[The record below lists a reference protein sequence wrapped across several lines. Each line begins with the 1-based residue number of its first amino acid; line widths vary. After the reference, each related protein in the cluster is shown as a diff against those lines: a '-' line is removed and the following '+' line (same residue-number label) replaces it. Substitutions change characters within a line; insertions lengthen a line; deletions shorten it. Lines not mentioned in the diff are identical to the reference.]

1 MCYNVFVTSAR
12 FFRAFAPMAPR
23 QAVLLTPSISLRFIH
38 GVSSAQIT
46 HETPQVL
53 FFVFKNL
60 RTLSFSVSCKSCVC
74 HSYANGRD
82 VYQQFPFRN
91 SISDRFHSRPYS
103 SSLFSHSS
111 GLFCT
116 LAKINSFL
124 FMYFRTLCPKHRGG
138 GRGSIR
144 RLTGNTRKGQ
154 EIGPG
159 WRTGLPDPFPW
170 QRIKR
175 RGAVCEA
182 S

>member
-74 HSYANGRD
+74 HSYAGNNILDKSNGLGYYLACEERHERQTKD
-82 VYQQFPFRN
+82 TPTSHCSLRRPRQLPQLHGQAALAGRQSHLP
-91 SISDRFHSRPYS
+91 SR
-103 SSLFSHSS
+103 
-111 GLFCT
+111 
-116 LAKINSFL
+116 
-124 FMYFRTLCPKHRGG
+124 
-138 GRGSIR
+138 
-144 RLTGNTRKGQ
+144 
-154 EIGPG
+154 
-159 WRTGLPDPFPW
+159 WR
-170 QRIKR
+170 
-175 RGAVCEA
+175 
-182 S
+182 

>member
-12 FFRAFAPMAPR
+12 FFRAFPAMAPR
-23 QAVLLTPSISLRFIH
+23 QAVLLTPSISSLRLIQ

-46 HETPQVL
+46 HETPQIP
-53 FFVFKNL
+53 FFVFKSL

-91 SISDRFHSRPYS
+91 SISDRFHSRPYL

-124 FMYFRTLCPKHRGG
+124 FMHFRTLWQKHPGVGG
-138 GRGSIR
+138 VVFVGWY
-144 RLTGNTRKGQ
+144 
-154 EIGPG
+154 GPG
-159 WRTGLPDPFPW
+159 TSLT
-170 QRIKR
+170 
-175 RGAVCEA
+175 E
-182 S
+182 

>member
-23 QAVLLTPSISLRFIH
+23 QAVLLTPSISLRLIQR
-38 GVSSAQIT
+38 GSRTQIT
-46 HETPQVL
+46 RETPLIPV
-53 FFVFKNL
+53 FVFKTL

-74 HSYANGRD
+74 HSCANRRG
-82 VYQQFPFRN
+82 VYQQFPTWN
-91 SISDRFHSRPYS
+91 ESLGYLQPDS

-111 GLFCT
+111 RLFCT

-124 FMYFRTLCPKHRGG
+124 FMYFRTLCQKHRGG